1 MARVFPH
8 GRLIGLAVT
17 AVLIAVVGLPAGQTY
32 ADGGKLKHKQH
43 QLNSQIDA
51 GKADLDE
58 VSTALVKAAASLQAA
73 EAKLSQ
79 ARSELAAAEGRVAAA
94 SALDSALQRR
104 LEQAI
109 QSLADAR
116 AQLARGKVTQAEQ
129 RDAVAAYAVQ
139 QFQGP
144 SPQILG
150 LTVVFNATTA
160 QQLSTDLTAVD
171 TALSRGSASLDQ
183 LRATRILLAAQEQR
197 VEQAK
202 DDVAQ
207 RRAAAARN
215 LRLQQQAEAEAHDW
229 TARVASLVQD
239 RRVARENAAAA
250 VAQEKQRL
258 ADLRKER
265 QRIRHMLANLPHHQ
279 ATQTSYNGPSDGFL
293 SYPVNGPI
301 TSPYGM
307 RMHPILHI
315 WELHDGT
322 DFGVGCHTPIR
333 AAASGT
339 VIEMYYNAGYGN
351 RLIMD
356 NGVVDG
362 INLATSYNHMSGY
375 SAYVGQ
381 SVNRGEVIGYVGE
394 TGYATGC
401 HLHFMVYENGATVDP
416 MTWL

>member
-1 MARVFPH
+1 VARFFPC
-8 GRLIGLAVT
+8 GRLIGLALT
-17 AVLIAVVGLPAGQTY
+17 AVLVAVIGLPASPSY
-32 ADGGKLKHKQH
+32 ADGDKLKHKQH
-43 QLNSQIDA
+43 RLNSQIDA
-51 GKADLDE
+51 SKADLDE
-58 VSTALVKAAASLQAA
+58 VSAALVKAAASLQAA
-73 EAKLSQ
+73 EAKLAA
-79 ARSELAAAEGRVAAA
+79 ARSELAAAQGRVAAA
-94 SALDSALQRR
+94 AALDSAMQRR
-104 LEQAI
+104 LVQAI
-109 QSLADAR
+109 RSLADAR
-116 AQLARGKVTQAEQ
+116 AQLAQGRANEAKQ

-150 LTVVFNATTA
+150 LTVVFNATTT
-160 QQLSTDLTAVD
+160 QELSTDLTAVD
-171 TALSRGSASLDQ
+171 TALSRGSAALDR
-183 LRATRILLAAQEQR
+183 LRATRILLTAQEHR

-202 DDVAQ
+202 DDVAK

-215 LRLQQQAEAEAHDW
+215 LRLKRQAEAEARDW
-229 TARVASLVQD
+229 TARVAGLVQD
-239 RRVARENAAAA
+239 RQVARENAAAA

-265 QRIRHMLANLPHHQ
+265 ERVHHMLANLPNHHGVH
-279 ATQTSYNGPSDGFL
+279 TNYNGPTDGFL

-307 RMHPILHI
+307 RMHPILHV
-315 WELHDGT
+315 WKLHDGT

-333 AAASGT
+333 AAANGR
-339 VIEMYYNAGYGN
+339 VIAMYYNAGYGN
-351 RLIMD
+351 RLIMT

-362 INLATSYNHMSGY
+362 ISLATSYNHMSGY
-375 SAYVGQ
+375 SAYVGER
-381 SVNRGEVIGYVGE
+381 VKRGEVIGYVGE

>member
-1 MARVFPH
+1 VARVFPH
-8 GRLIGLAVT
+8 GRLIGLAVS
-17 AVLIAVVGLPAGQTY
+17 AVLVAVVGLPAGQTY
-32 ADGGKLKHKQH
+32 ADGDKLKHKQH
-43 QLNSQIDA
+43 KLNSQIDA
-51 GKADLDE
+51 SKVDLDE
-58 VSTALVKAAASLQAA
+58 VSAALVSAAAALQAA
-73 EAKLSQ
+73 EAKLGA
-79 ARSELAAAEGRVAAA
+79 ARSQLAAAQGRVAAA
-94 SALDSALQRR
+94 SALDSALQRQ

-109 QSLADAR
+109 QDLVDAR
-116 AQLARGKVTQAEQ
+116 TQLAQGRANEAEQ

-150 LTVVFNATTA
+150 LTVVFNATTT
-160 QQLSTDLTAVD
+160 QELSTDLTAVD
-171 TALSRGSASLDQ
+171 TALSRGTASLDQ
-183 LRATRILLAAQEQR
+183 LRATRILLAAQELR
-197 VEQAK
+197 VKQAK
-202 DDVAQ
+202 DDVAK
-207 RRAAAARN
+207 RRVAAARN
-215 LRLQQQAEAEAHDW
+215 LRLKQQAEAAARDW
-229 TARVASLVQD
+229 TARVAALVKD

-258 ADLRKER
+258 ANLRKER
-265 QRIRHMLANLPHHQ
+265 LRVHHMLANLPHHHG
-279 ATQTSYNGPSDGFL
+279 TNTNYNGPTDGFL

-301 TSPYGM
+301 TSPYCM

-351 RLIMD
+351 RLIMT

-381 SVNRGEVIGYVGE
+381 HVRRGEVIGYVGE

>member
-1 MARVFPH
+1 VPRAFPRS
-8 GRLIGLAVT
+8 RLLGLAVT
-17 AVLIAVVGLPAGQTY
+17 AALVAAIGLPAGQTF
-32 ADGGKLKHKQH
+32 ADGGNLDHKQH
-43 QLNSQIDA
+43 KLNAQINA
-51 GKADLDE
+51 SKADLDE
-58 VSTALVKAAASLQAA
+58 VSAALVKAAASLQAA
-73 EAKLSQ
+73 EAKLGA
-79 ARSELAAAEGRVAAA
+79 ARSQLAAAQGRVAAA
-94 SALDSALQRR
+94 AALDSAMQRQLEMAIRR
-104 LEQAI
+104 LAN
-109 QSLADAR
+109 AR
-116 AQLARGKVTQAEQ
+116 AQLAKGRAAEARQ

-144 SPQILG
+144 SPEIIG
-150 LTVVFNATTA
+150 LTVVFNATTTRE
-160 QQLSTDLTAVD
+160 LSTDLTAVD
-171 TALSRGSASLDQ
+171 TALSRGSASLDR
-183 LRATRILLAAQEQR
+183 LRATRILLADQEHR
-197 VEQAK
+197 VERAK
-202 DDVAQ
+202 RDVAE

-215 LRLQQQAEAEAHDW
+215 LRLKQQAEAEAREL
-229 TARVASLVQD
+229 TARVATLVQD
-239 RRVARENAAAA
+239 RRVARQDAAAA

-258 ADLRKER
+258 ANLRQER
-265 QRIRHMLANLPHHQ
+265 QRIHHMLANLQPHHV
-279 ATQTSYNGPSDGFL
+279 TQTHHNGPTDGFL

-307 RMHPILHI
+307 RLHPILNI

-322 DFGVGCHTPIR
+322 DFGVGCHTSIR

-351 RLIMD
+351 RLIMT

-375 SAYVGQ
+375 SAYVGEH
-381 SVNRGEVIGYVGE
+381 VTRGEVIGYVGE